1 MSEPVIERIALEIQK
16 RLAPAT
22 ILRPGR
28 VLTEELALSSPVVI
42 QQQSIRP
49 LPNLDYPGNPPA
61 KAYEA
66 TFNINCFLESKA
78 TEDEF
83 AKLCNQK
90 SADVIR
96 LITNPDTDPTYWH
109 SFGGLA
115 INASF
120 GQMRDLP
127 TEIAVNGGV
136 TVPLLIQFRVSENDH
151 TQVR

>member
-1 MSEPVIERIALEIQK
+1 MIEPVIERIALEIQR

-28 VLTEELALSSPVVI
+28 ALNEELASSAPVVI
-42 QQQSIRP
+42 QQHSTRP

-66 TFNINCFLESKA
+66 TFNINCFLDAKA
-78 TEDEF
+78 TEEEF
-83 AKLCNQK
+83 AKQCNQK

-96 LITNPDTDPTYWH
+96 RITNPDADPTYWH

-115 INASF
+115 FNGSF

-127 TEIAVNGGV
+127 TEIAVSGGV
-136 TVPLLIQFRVSENDH
+136 IVPLLIQYRVAENDH